1 MTALH
6 EFKAELFKALGH
18 PIRLRILELLG
29 DGEKTVSELQEAL
42 EIEASSVSQQLSL
55 MRARQLVNTRKN
67 GTNVFYTVRDP
78 LILDMLTTARTI
90 FENQLAQMNS
100 VLDFDHEAR

>member
-1 MTALH
+1 MMVAALH

-18 PIRLRILELLG
+18 PMRLRILELLMS
-29 DGEKTVSELQEAL
+29 GEKTVSELQAEL

-55 MRARQLVNTRKN
+55 MRARQLVDARKN

-78 LILDMLTTARTI
+78 LIFDLLTIARQI
-90 FENQLAQMNS
+90 FEHQVAQMSSLLNIDS
-100 VLDFDHEAR
+100 

>member
-1 MTALH
+1 MVGALH

-18 PIRLRILELLG
+18 PIRLRILELLMS
-29 DGEKTVSELQEAL
+29 GEKTVSELQAAL

-55 MRARQLVNTRKN
+55 MRARQLVDARKN

-78 LILDMLTTARTI
+78 LIFDLLTIARQI
-90 FENQLAQMNS
+90 FEHQVAQMSSLLS
-100 VLDFDHEAR
+100 VEA